1 MSNISNVN
9 RVLVSDGFNSAVP
22 IASLSTIQK
31 GDLVLLNEAGTVLT
45 AATAAA
51 LPRFAKVTIGVG
63 IAPGIAN
70 LSAPIQG
77 NTVSKYEG
85 QKYVAPV
92 EGVQYLGYNGTAT
105 TTIPGTDTTY
115 RLRILVEDKLRV
127 QGQRSTLV
135 DIVAP
140 SLGASGTAYLY
151 SKQIAGMFAQKEYGQ
166 SFQKFLKL
174 KLDRTANGTKT
185 ALAAAA
191 TVTNGSKTVTVTAHG
206 LGSAG
211 ATVFVSLAPSVVA
224 SAFSDSVYGATVVD
238 ANTLLLDVP
247 YNGTSGSIAA
257 GTAVNQGASLSTPS
271 EWGFKVSSTAISSK
285 VNNAGNSPL
294 DPYEWTIFDATYT
307 SGSNN
312 YAGVSGNVA
321 GAKTVVAT
329 ALPGQGYWKQVADR
343 EEAAKGYYGDTDK
356 RNYYAIRIPSLVDV
370 NTTYSSIV
378 IAHAAGTVS
387 SLQDLTQQE
396 LTTEIYVPTGGISGT
411 GGQLVSATST
421 SFLAILNAYFN
432 TVIGFAAISTGDL
445 TPA

>member
-22 IASLSTIQK
+22 IASLSSIQK
-31 GDLVLLNEAGTVLT
+31 GDLVLLDEAGNILT
-45 AATAAA
+45 ATTAAA

-77 NTVSKYEG
+77 NTTSKYEG
-85 QKYVAPV
+85 QKYVAPT
-92 EGVQYLGYNGTAT
+92 EGVQYLGYNGTAS
-105 TTIPGTDTTY
+105 TTIPATDTTY
-115 RLRILVEDKLRV
+115 RLRILVKDKLRV

-135 DIVAP
+135 DIAVP

-151 SKQIAGMFAQKEYGQ
+151 SKQVAGLFAQKEYGQ

-191 TVTNGSKTVTVTAHG
+191 TVTNGSKTVTVASHG

-211 ATVFVSLAPSVVA
+211 ATVYLSLAPSVVA
-224 SAFSDSVYGATVVD
+224 AAFSDSVYGATVVD

-247 YNGTSGSIAA
+247 YNGASGSIAA
-257 GTAVNQGASLSTPS
+257 GTAVNQGASLSTPT
-271 EWGFKVSSTAISSK
+271 EWGFKVSSTAINSK

-321 GAKTVVAT
+321 GAKTNVTT
-329 ALPGQGYWKQVADR
+329 ASPGQGYWKQVADR

-378 IAHAAGTVS
+378 ISHAAGTVS

-396 LTTEIYVPTGGISGT
+396 LTTEIYIPSGAIANTTGA
-411 GGQLVSATST
+411 QLYDTATT
-421 SFLAILNAYFN
+421 SFLSILNAYFG
-432 TVIGFAAISTGDL
+432 TVIGFPAITTASL
-445 TPA
+445 T